1 MSKRLPIFSAALGL
15 LLLTGCAQRY
25 TVTTTNGNTITAHSK
40 PRLNAERSAFIF
52 KGPTGQQMVIP
63 AGKITEIAPV
73 D

>member
-1 MSKRLPIFSAALGL
+1 MGYRLPVLSAALGI

-25 TVTTTNGNTITAHSK
+25 NVTLTNGNTITTRSK

-52 KGPTGQQMVIP
+52 KGPSGQEMVIP
-63 AGKITEIAPV
+63 AGRITEISPA